1 MWLVLLHFAGAGLHP
16 LLSFLTFQT
25 FSRGD
30 IILIT
35 NKVDA
40 VTLVW
45 EDSKELPQVL
55 SLHFMEGAA
64 PKMLV
69 TLNERLG
76 IYYQQA
82 CQTAVVCPLPPMR
95 CQGMSILQPGSL
107 PCFLYALHNFGQ
119 GTDLAETGRLGNL
132 SIHGQ
137 TPFLSSS

>member
-30 IILIT
+30 IISIT

-55 SLHFMEGAA
+55 SLQFMEGAA

-69 TLNERLG
+69 TLNERHG
-76 IYYQQA
+76 IYYHYSHL
-82 CQTAVVCPLPPMR
+82 T
-95 CQGMSILQPGSL
+95 SL
-107 PCFLYALHNFGQ
+107 L
-119 GTDLAETGRLGNL
+119 
-132 SIHGQ
+132 
-137 TPFLSSS
+137 

>member
-1 MWLVLLHFAGAGLHP
+1 MWLVLLHFARAGLHP

-30 IILIT
+30 ISIT

-55 SLHFMEGAA
+55 SLQFMEGAA

-69 TLNERLG
+69 TLNERHG
-76 IYYQQA
+76 IYYH
-82 CQTAVVCPLPPMR
+82 
-95 CQGMSILQPGSL
+95 
-107 PCFLYALHNFGQ
+107 YK
-119 GTDLAETGRLGNL
+119 RLVRWR
-132 SIHGQ
+132 
-137 TPFLSSS
+137 